1 MQVNELK
8 EKIAQILPCEHLSVN
23 GDGRHFF
30 VEIVSTAF
38 DGKTRLNRHRL
49 IKDGLKSLMASD
61 ELHALSIT
69 LAATPDEWQQQD
81 KTKKPAFRCYHG
93 NQHKNSEQ

>member
-1 MQVNELK
+1 MHIQELQQ
-8 EKIAQILPCEHLSVN
+8 KIAQLLPCEHLSVT

-30 VEIVSTAF
+30 VEVVSTAF
-38 DGKTRLNRHRL
+38 NGKTRLARHRL

-69 LAATPDEWQQQD
+69 AAQTPDEWQQRSD
-81 KTKKPAFRCYHG
+81 NTAKPAFRCHHG
-93 NQHKNSEQ
+93 HRHG

>member
-1 MQVNELK
+1 MHIQELQQ
-8 EKIAQILPCEHLSVN
+8 KIAQLLPCEHLSVT

-30 VEIVSTAF
+30 VEVVSTAF
-38 DGKTRLNRHRL
+38 NGKTRLARHRL

-69 LAATPDEWQQQD
+69 AAQTPDEWQQRLD
-81 KTKKPAFRCYHG
+81 NVAKPAFRCHHG
-93 NQHKNSEQ
+93 HSHK

>member
-1 MQVNELK
+1 MHIQELQQ
-8 EKIAQILPCEHLSVN
+8 KIAQLLPCEHLSVT

-30 VEIVSTAF
+30 VEVVSTAF
-38 DGKTRLNRHRL
+38 NGKTRLARHRL

-69 LAATPDEWQQQD
+69 VAQTPDEWANNQQQ
-81 KTKKPAFRCYHG
+81 TQPAFRCHHG
-93 NQHKNSEQ
+93 HLHK

>member
-1 MQVNELK
+1 MQLNELE
-8 EKIAQILPCEHLSVN
+8 EKITQILPCEHLSVK

-30 VEIVSTAF
+30 VEVVSTAF
-38 DGKTRLNRHRL
+38 NGKTRLNRHRL

-69 LAATPDEWQQQD
+69 VAQTPDEWQQRSD
-81 KTKKPAFRCYHG
+81 NVAKPDFRCHHG
-93 NQHKNSEQ
+93 HRHG

>member
-1 MQVNELK
+1 M
-8 EKIAQILPCEHLSVN
+8 PCEHLRVK

-30 VEIVSTAF
+30 VEVVSTAF
-38 DGKTRLNRHRL
+38 NGKTRLARHRL

-69 LAATPDEWQQQD
+69 AAQTPDEWQQRSD
-81 KTKKPAFRCYHG
+81 NVAKPAFPVITVIRTIKAIDFFRQPETHIT
-93 NQHKNSEQ
+93 H

>member
-1 MQVNELK
+1 MMQVDKLK
-8 EKIAQILPCEHLSVN
+8 AKIAQLLPCEYLNVQ

-30 VEIVSTAF
+30 VEVVSTAF
-38 DGKTRLNRHRL
+38 EGKTRLARHRL

-69 LAATPDEWQQQD
+69 TAKTPAEWQESNKQNTQ
-81 KTKKPAFRCYHG
+81 PAFRCH
-93 NQHKNSEQ
+93 NQHQH

>member
-1 MQVNELK
+1 MQQTELQ
-8 EKIAQILPCEHLSVN
+8 EKIAQILPCEHLTVK

-30 VEIVSTAF
+30 VEVVSTAF
-38 DGKTRLNRHRL
+38 NGKTRLARHRL

-69 LAATPDEWQQQD
+69 VAATPDEWAQRSTD
-81 KTKKPAFRCYHG
+81 TPKMKFKCHHG
-93 NQHKNSEQ
+93 HQHG